1 MYNVIADAILSKIA
15 QYDIQ

>member
-1 MYNVIADAILSKIA
+1 MYNVIAEAILSRIA